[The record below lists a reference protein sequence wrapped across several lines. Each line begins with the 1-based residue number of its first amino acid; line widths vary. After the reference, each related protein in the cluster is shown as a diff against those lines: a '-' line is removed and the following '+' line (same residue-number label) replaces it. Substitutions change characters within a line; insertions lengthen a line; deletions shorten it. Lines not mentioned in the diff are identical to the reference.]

1 MLDPT
6 LALALLAVAFLAGVG
21 ITAIGPGGVFTIAA
35 LFFWTSLPSA
45 TIAGTASLT
54 FVATGLLGT
63 VAYVRSGE
71 LAAGDAR
78 EASIVLSVASVLGVA
93 AGVRINLAISERLF
107 GILLGTFLALVGG
120 LIVYREVHGI
130 SPRNVLGDS
139 SRRRRRGLLAV
150 VGAFVGLS
158 GGLLGI
164 GGPVLAVPLLVLL
177 GVPMLVAVAVAQ
189 VQSVL
194 VSALTAGGYALVGAI
209 SLPVALLVGI
219 PQLVG
224 AVVGWRV
231 AHRVPPGRLRTA
243 LGVALVVLAPFAVL

>member
-1 MLDPT
+1 MLDP
-6 LALALLAVAFLAGVG
+6 ALALVLIAVAFLAGVG

-63 VAYVRSGE
+63 AAYVRSGE

-78 EASIVLSVASVLGVA
+78 EAAVVLSVASVVGVVV
-93 AGVRINLAISERLF
+93 GVRANLAISERLF
-107 GILLGTFLALVGG
+107 GVALGVFFAVVGSS
-120 LIVYREVHGI
+120 IVYREARGL

-139 SRRRRRGLLAV
+139 SRRRRGLLAL
-150 VGAFVGLS
+150 VGALVGLS

-194 VSALTAGGYALVGAI
+194 VSALAAGGYALVGAI
-209 SLPVALLVGI
+209 SLPVALLIGV

-231 AHRVPPGRLRTA
+231 AHRVSPGRLRA
-243 LGVALVVLAPFAVL
+243 VLGVALVALAPFAVI